1 MLLLIKDLMNKGWFN
16 KLIRKSQD
24 EKMKDTIRKWLI
36 RINQKEKLPK
46 NIVALN
52 FNLYEGPYAL
62 DLIGSATYDES
73 DEDWACNEDFIP
85 GLRRCPSLE
94 IPDDKTWEEVLK
106 IVESILRDLIR
117 EMSDI
122 ELFKVQH
129 IAVGFVDGNLIIIK

>member
-1 MLLLIKDLMNKGWFN
+1 MNKGWFI

-36 RINQKEKLPK
+36 QVNQKEKLPQ

-62 DLIGSATYDES
+62 DLIGSATYDEN

-94 IPDDKTWEEVLK
+94 IPDDKSWKEVLK
-106 IVESILRDLIR
+106 IVESILKDLIR
-117 EMSDI
+117 EMPDI

>member
-1 MLLLIKDLMNKGWFN
+1 MTKGWFF

-24 EKMKDTIRKWLI
+24 EKTKEIIKKWLI
-36 RINQKEKLPK
+36 KINQTEKVPE

-73 DEDWACNEDFIP
+73 DEDWACNEDYIP
-85 GLRRCPSLE
+85 GLRRCPSLV
-94 IPDDKTWEEVLK
+94 IPDDKSWEEVLK
-106 IVESILRDLIR
+106 MVESILRDLIR
-117 EMSDI
+117 EMPDI

-129 IAVGFVDGNLIIIK
+129 IAVGFVDGIK

>member
-1 MLLLIKDLMNKGWFN
+1 MTKGWFF

-24 EKMKDTIRKWLI
+24 EKTKEIIKKWLI
-36 RINQKEKLPK
+36 KINQTEKVPE

-73 DEDWACNEDFIP
+73 DEDWACNEDYIP
-85 GLRRCPSLE
+85 GLRRCPSLV
-94 IPDDKTWEEVLK
+94 IPDDKSWEEVLK
-106 IVESILRDLIR
+106 MVESILRDLIR
-117 EMSDI
+117 EMPDI

-129 IAVGFVDGNLIIIK
+129 IAIGFVDGNLIIIK

>member
-1 MLLLIKDLMNKGWFN
+1 MTKGWLF

-24 EKMKDTIRKWLI
+24 EKTKEIIKKWLI
-36 RINQKEKLPK
+36 KINQTEKVPE

-73 DEDWACNEDFIP
+73 DEDWACNEDYIP
-85 GLRRCPSLE
+85 GLRRCPSLV
-94 IPDDKTWEEVLK
+94 IPDDKSWEEVLK
-106 IVESILRDLIR
+106 MVESILRDLIR
-117 EMSDI
+117 EMPDI

>member
-1 MLLLIKDLMNKGWFN
+1 MFFKLIKKT
-16 KLIRKSQD
+16 QD
-24 EKMKDTIRKWLI
+24 EKMKDTIGKWLI
-36 RINQKEKLPK
+36 QINQKEKLPQ

-52 FNLYEGPYAL
+52 FNLYEGLYAL

-94 IPDDKTWEEVLK
+94 IPDDKSWEKVLK

-117 EMSDI
+117 EMPDI
-122 ELFKVQH
+122 ELFKVRH

>member
-1 MLLLIKDLMNKGWFN
+1 MTKGWFL

-24 EKMKDTIRKWLI
+24 EKTKEIIKKWLI
-36 RINQKEKLPK
+36 KINQTEKVPE

-73 DEDWACNEDFIP
+73 DEDWACNEDYIP
-85 GLRRCPSLE
+85 GLRRCPSLV
-94 IPDDKTWEEVLK
+94 IPDDKSWEEVLK
-106 IVESILRDLIR
+106 MVESILRDLIR
-117 EMSDI
+117 EMPDI

>member
-1 MLLLIKDLMNKGWFN
+1 MNKGWFN

-36 RINQKEKLPK
+36 QINQKDKLPQ

-85 GLRRCPSLE
+85 KLRRCPSLG
-94 IPDDKTWEEVLK
+94 IPDDKSWEEVLK

-117 EMSDI
+117 EMPDI

>member
-1 MLLLIKDLMNKGWFN
+1 MTKGWFF

-24 EKMKDTIRKWLI
+24 EKTKEIIKKWLI
-36 RINQKEKLPK
+36 KINQTEKVPE

-73 DEDWACNEDFIP
+73 DEDWACNEDYIP
-85 GLRRCPSLE
+85 GLRRCPSLV
-94 IPDDKTWEEVLK
+94 IPDDKSWEEVLK
-106 IVESILRDLIR
+106 MVESILRDLIR
-117 EMSDI
+117 EMPDI

>member
-1 MLLLIKDLMNKGWFN
+1 MTKGWFF

-24 EKMKDTIRKWLI
+24 EKTKEIIKKWLI
-36 RINQKEKLPK
+36 KINKTEKVPE

-73 DEDWACNEDFIP
+73 DEDWACNEDYIP
-85 GLRRCPSLE
+85 GLRRCPSLV
-94 IPDDKTWEEVLK
+94 IPDDKSWEEVLK
-106 IVESILRDLIR
+106 MVESILRDLIR
-117 EMSDI
+117 EMPDI